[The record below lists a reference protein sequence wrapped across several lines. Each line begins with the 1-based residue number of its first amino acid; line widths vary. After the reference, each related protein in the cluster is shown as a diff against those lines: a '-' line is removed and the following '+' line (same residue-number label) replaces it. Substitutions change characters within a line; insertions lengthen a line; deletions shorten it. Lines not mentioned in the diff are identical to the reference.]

1 VQVWRDVYVADPA
14 DPYVRGRYDEAL
26 EGLRVE
32 MLGPPRRNPVIY
44 PRVDAILAT
53 KTRGRYRGR
62 YVHPFRTPVAALGE
76 PDGTVR
82 LVPR

>member
-1 VQVWRDVYVADPA
+1 MLPA
-14 DPYVRGRYDEAL
+14 GTARRRYA
-26 EGLRVE
+26 EGHLDAHQFSAHTAE
-32 MLGPPRRNPVIY
+32 ELGMNPPRRLIY